1 MQAPRPLLTTATIE
15 LPPMIYIPIPALVN
29 SESDY
34 YNDAESDVVT
44 YWTSLAGPA
53 QPLDGPEYSL
63 IPELN

>member
-34 YNDAESDVVT
+34 YNDAESGEYVSDVA
-44 YWTSLAGPA
+44 L
-53 QPLDGPEYSL
+53 PLDDL
-63 IPELN
+63 IDRDSALKR